1 MGIFFLATANPV
13 PPLRAPAFPP
23 LPHRLRD
30 LRRVPPAAVEGVERR
45 GAPVAAGRGE
55 GVTAP
60 ALALPPRPGL
70 RGQTACFQKPWLQQ
84 NRCHGRTHWAPAPE
98 ALSLRP
104 PRVKA
109 RHAVPP
115 QIASRL
121 RSRRLVREPP
131 ALRAPALR
139 TDLDPVRPAGPQGK
153 QRLRRAPRR
162 DAHRTRRLSSGRRR

>member
-1 MGIFFLATANPV
+1 MNGRGIFFPATANPV
-13 PPLRAPAFPP
+13 PQFRAPAFPP

-30 LRRVPPAAVEGVERR
+30 PHRLSGGMEGVESRARR
-45 GAPVAAGRGE
+45 SGGRGE

-70 RGQTACFQKPWLQQ
+70 RGRTACFQEPWLQQ

-131 ALRAPALR
+131 ALQRRLCEPTLTRSGLRDRKANNGCGARHGVTHTAPA
-139 TDLDPVRPAGPQGK
+139 D
-153 QRLRRAPRR
+153 
-162 DAHRTRRLSSGRRR
+162 